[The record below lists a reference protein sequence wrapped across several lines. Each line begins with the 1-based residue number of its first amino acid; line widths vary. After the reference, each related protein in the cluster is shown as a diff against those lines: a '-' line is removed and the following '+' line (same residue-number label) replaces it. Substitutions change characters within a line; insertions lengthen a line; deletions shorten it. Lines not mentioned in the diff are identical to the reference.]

1 MMYPYLDS
9 GVAIRK
15 EEHGKKTEKSIF
27 SLVEPSSSYNKND
40 RIKKFKMKLLHNR
53 ISKFKSKLYQG
64 YPTRDKS
71 VWPHPLLLL
80 HRGTEITKNNTKQQ
94 STLMT

>member
-1 MMYPYLDS
+1 MLHPYLDS

-40 RIKKFKMKLLHNR
+40 RTEKWKL
-53 ISKFKSKLYQG
+53 
-64 YPTRDKS
+64 
-71 VWPHPLLLL
+71 
-80 HRGTEITKNNTKQQ
+80 
-94 STLMT
+94 

>member
-1 MMYPYLDS
+1 MMHPYLDS

-40 RIKKFKMKLLHNR
+40 RIKKIKYNHF
-53 ISKFKSKLYQG
+53 IIGFKSLNETLPGVPYKGQVSLT
-64 YPTRDKS
+64 PT
-71 VWPHPLLLL
+71 PHSP
-80 HRGTEITKNNTKQQ
+80 TAEQN
-94 STLMT
+94 

>member
-1 MMYPYLDS
+1 MHPYLDS

-40 RIKKFKMKLLHNR
+40 RINKTT
-53 ISKFKSKLYQG
+53 S
-64 YPTRDKS
+64 
-71 VWPHPLLLL
+71 
-80 HRGTEITKNNTKQQ
+80 
-94 STLMT
+94 